1 MAAAPDLPFDVV
13 ELVPCAP
20 AAPAAAADAA
30 AAPPPVPLREMA
42 FRADAWAPDET
53 DALRRLFAEDHG
65 WEEIGAALGRPPA
78 GVATKAWALGLRR
91 HSSRP
96 WTDWE
101 NAELARRYGGEPTSE
116 VAARLGRSPAA
127 VYARAGALGLTEG
140 NAPPYSGWEIAQIR
154 AAYARGVPVA
164 QVAVLIAR
172 PVCGIAT
179 VASRLGLRHAAAPA
193 DWSPAEAERAL
204 ALAAG
209 GMRYRA
215 IAARLA
221 AEGFPARSAVAVGA
235 ALRGLG
241 YGRGWGRPWTAE
253 EDALL
258 RLAYAEGRSLTPL
271 RERLGRTPHSIR
283 WRTGGLGLA
292 GTHAR
297 PNGFRTER
305 DWTEEELAALHRGYG
320 RVPTRE
326 LAASLGRALRAVY
339 SRAHGLGLVHG
350 WIRPFAPEE
359 DRAVAL
365 AHAHGVSIRDLAEA
379 LGRDVAVVG
388 KRARRALG
396 IDFARRPPGVRAPRT
411 PRAGREPLTLAA
423 ILALGDAR
431 GAEVPPPAGADLAG
445 GYAPDPPRAA
455 LLLRPGGGRVG
466 VPAALLP
473 HFEAAGLVRRAA
485 PGSVVALPA
494 TVAAVPQGDVP

>member
-1 MAAAPDLPFDVV
+1 MGPPDLPFDVV

-20 AAPAAAADAA
+20 DPATDAPGG
-30 AAPPPVPLREMA
+30 AAPPPLREMA
-42 FRADAWAPDET
+42 FRADAWAPDEA
-53 DALRRLFAEDHG
+53 DALRRLFAEDRG

-91 HSSRP
+91 NSSRA
-96 WTDWE
+96 WTEWDD
-101 NAELARRYGGEPTSE
+101 AELARRYGGEPTSE

-127 VYARAGALGLTEG
+127 VHARAGALGLTEG
-140 NAPPYSGWEIAQIR
+140 VAPPYTEWEIAQVR

-164 QVAVLIAR
+164 QLAVLIAR

-179 VASRLGLRHAAAPA
+179 VAARLGLRHAAAPA
-193 DWSPAEAERAL
+193 DWTAPEAERAL
-204 ALAAG
+204 ALAAEG
-209 GMRYRA
+209 ARYRA

-221 AEGFPARSAVAVGA
+221 GEGFPARSAVAVGQT
-235 ALRGLG
+235 LRGLG

-258 RLAYAEGRSLTPL
+258 RRAYAEGRSLAPL
-271 RERLGRTPHSIR
+271 RERLGRDRSAIAGR
-283 WRTGGLGLA
+283 AGILGLA

-297 PNGFRTER
+297 PNGFRAER
-305 DWTEEELAALHRGYG
+305 DWTEEEIAALRRDYG
-320 RVPTRE
+320 RVPTRD
-326 LAASLGRALRAVY
+326 LAATLGRKLRAVY
-339 SRAHGLGLVHG
+339 SRAHELGLVHG
-350 WIRPFAPEE
+350 WIRPFSPDE
-359 DRAVAL
+359 DCAVGL
-365 AHAHGVSIRDLAEA
+365 AHRHGVSIRDLAEA

-411 PRAGREPLTLAA
+411 PRAARVPLTLAA
-423 ILALGDAR
+423 ILALGDAP
-431 GAEVPPPAGADLAG
+431 GAEAPPPAEADPAG
-445 GYAPDPPRAA
+445 GDAPAPPVA
-455 LLLRPGGGRVG
+455 LLLGPGGGGRIA

-494 TVAAVPQGDVP
+494 TAAAAPRGCVP